1 MNYKNRT
8 DWIATIIFFI
18 LIATFSLTQQS
29 AAIMIPLTT
38 ENLTGESELIIL
50 GDVKQIKSEWAEDK
64 KAIFTIAT
72 VTVRETVKGKSS
84 QKNLKIMYEG
94 GEIDG
99 IGMRVSDVVI
109 PTVGENVLLFLKPA
123 KTRQFETIYKNVGK
137 AQGQYKIDRDG
148 IASKAGY
155 SLAESAKEID
165 NNLPI
170 EVLVEKI
177 KRFGNEKK

>member
-18 LIATFSLTQQS
+18 LIATFSLTQRS

-109 PTVGENVLLFLKPA
+109 PPVGENVLLFLKPA